1 LIKVLEGMAVSGD
14 VRRSTVVPLG
24 SVTLG
29 SSKLPRSKGMKLEP
43 RFALLALATFQFGAP
58 GVDVGLF
65 SGGSLEGAF
74 PA

>member
-1 LIKVLEGMAVSGD
+1 
-14 VRRSTVVPLG
+14 
-24 SVTLG
+24 
-29 SSKLPRSKGMKLEP
+29 MKLEP